1 MCEVR
6 SQGLLRPYSPSL
18 SILGS
23 FNPALSFVFIDSP
36 SVWEGW
42 YEYVLVGI
50 SMCACRFERV
60 WKEAW
65 LWKEVFLGCCLFLFE
80 MGTLTQSGVYRI
92 CYAAWWMNFKISV
105 CVSDPPDTCYRHAA
119 GPGFHK
125 GAGNP
130 FSCPQMGREHTLPTE
145 LSVSCPHNLHIMCSN
160 YYFFCV
166 PPPAV
171 DTINSITEAFD
182 FVCTLMLL
190 VLAQCLAFHRDSYF

>member
-1 MCEVR
+1 MCEVK

-23 FNPALSFVFIDSP
+23 FNPALSFVFIDLP

-42 YEYVLVGI
+42 YEYVLVDI

-80 MGTLTQSGVYRI
+80 MGTLTQPGVYRI
-92 CYAAWWMNFKISV
+92 CYAAWLMNFKISI

-130 FSCPQMGREHTLPTE
+130 DFCPQDGQRAHFTDWAVCLLPPQFTHHVFQLLLLLCP
-145 LSVSCPHNLHIMCSN
+145 LSSSGHYKLYNRSFQFCLYSYVSSVGT
-160 YYFFCV
+160 V
-166 PPPAV
+166 PG
-171 DTINSITEAFD
+171 IS
-182 FVCTLMLL
+182 
-190 VLAQCLAFHRDSYF
+190 